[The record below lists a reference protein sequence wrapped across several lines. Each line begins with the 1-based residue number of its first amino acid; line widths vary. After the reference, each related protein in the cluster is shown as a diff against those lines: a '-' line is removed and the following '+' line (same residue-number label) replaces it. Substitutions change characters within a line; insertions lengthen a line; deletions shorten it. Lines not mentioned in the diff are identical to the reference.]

1 MKTSVFQT
9 SKKKEDPMPHEF
21 VFRVHRG
28 RSVSILLTGYGEKC
42 LVEVHESDVSR
53 WNQDRRMG

>member
-1 MKTSVFQT
+1 
-9 SKKKEDPMPHEF
+9 MPHEF